1 MNKILIIIN
10 REFTTRVRKKTFL
23 VVTIFVPILFALFYA
38 FLMWM
43 LLRDD
48 SQERIIAVINEST
61 LETPLQKI
69 NNTSFTYVDQDVP
82 EADYIDFLK
91 KNDYYA
97 ITRIPA
103 NVMNHAEIPVFS
115 TSQVPMELKNEIA
128 SQLRQKIESVKR
140 AEVIAKTQ
148 MPDLEAELDA
158 TKTPVL
164 VRTLLVT
171 DTGDTKESS
180 SEITSVTGWL
190 PD

>member
-1 MNKILIIIN
+1 MNKILNIIN

-48 SQERIIAVINEST
+48 SQERTIAVINEST

-69 NNTSFTYVDQDVP
+69 NNTTVTYIDQEIP
-82 EADYIDFLK
+82 ETDYIDFLK
-91 KNDYYA
+91 KNDFYA

-103 NVMNHAEIPVFS
+103 NVMTHAEIPVIS

-128 SQLRQKIESVKR
+128 AQLRQKIETVKR

-148 MPDLEAELDA
+148 MPDLETELDA
-158 TKTPVL
+158 TKPPVL
-164 VRTLLVT
+164 VRT
-171 DTGDTKESS
+171 
-180 SEITSVTGWL
+180 
-190 PD
+190 

>member
-1 MNKILIIIN
+1 MDVIARRQSGANN
-10 REFTTRVRKKTFL
+10 C
-23 VVTIFVPILFALFYA
+23 
-38 FLMWM
+38 
-43 LLRDD
+43 RD
-48 SQERIIAVINEST
+48 QRIDIGNST
-61 LETPLQKI
+61 SKNQ
-69 NNTSFTYVDQDVP
+69 NTSFTYVDQDVP

-171 DTGDTKESS
+171 DTGDTKEARLKSRLSS
-180 SEITSVTGWL
+180 G
-190 PD
+190 